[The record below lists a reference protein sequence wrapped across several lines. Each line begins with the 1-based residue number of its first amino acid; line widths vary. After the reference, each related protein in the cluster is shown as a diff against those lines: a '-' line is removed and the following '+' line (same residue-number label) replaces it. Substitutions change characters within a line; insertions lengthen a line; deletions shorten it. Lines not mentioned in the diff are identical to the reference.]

1 MVKQSV
7 FDRGDI
13 VRVCLN
19 PTAGREIKGNFR
31 PCLVLSPKAFN
42 RLGIT
47 LIAPITQGGNYA
59 RIEGFTVTL
68 MGLGTD
74 TQGVIL
80 INGIRMLDLIAR
92 KAIKIEIA
100 PPEIVDEVLAILA
113 TVIDF
118 ETN

>member
-19 PTAGREIKGNFR
+19 PTAGREIKGEYR

-47 LIAPITQGGNYA
+47 LIAPITQGSNYA
-59 RIEGFTVTL
+59 RVEGFTVIL
-68 MGLGTD
+68 MGSGTD
-74 TQGVIL
+74 TQGVVL
-80 INGIRMLDLIAR
+80 ISGIRMADLTAR
-92 KAIKIEIA
+92 KATKVENA

-113 TVIDF
+113 TIID
-118 ETN
+118 

>member
-19 PTAGREIKGNFR
+19 PTAGREIKGDFR

-59 RIEGFTVTL
+59 RVEGFTVTL
-68 MGLGTD
+68 LGLGAD

-80 INGIRMLDLIAR
+80 ISGIRMADLVAR
-92 KAIKIEIA
+92 KATKVETV
-100 PPEIVDEVLAILA
+100 PPGIVDEVLAILA
-113 TVIDF
+113 TVI
-118 ETN
+118 EPN

>member
-1 MVKQSV
+1 MVGKAI

-19 PTAGREIKGNFR
+19 PTAGREIKGDFR
-31 PCLVLSPKAFN
+31 PCLVLSPKTFN

-68 MGLGTD
+68 MGSGTE
-74 TQGVIL
+74 TQGVVL
-80 INGIRMLDLIAR
+80 ISGIRMADLVAR
-92 KAIKIEIA
+92 KATKIETTPI
-100 PPEIVDEVLAILA
+100 EIVDEVLAILA
-113 TVIDF
+113 TLV
-118 ETN
+118 EPE

>member
-1 MVKQSV
+1 MVRKAI

-19 PTAGREIKGNFR
+19 PTAGKEIKGDFR

-59 RIEGFTVTL
+59 RVEGFTVTL

-74 TQGVIL
+74 TQGIVL
-80 INGIRMLDLIAR
+80 ISGLRMADLVAR
-92 KAIKIEIA
+92 KATKVETA
-100 PPEIVDEVLAILA
+100 PSEIVDEVLAILA
-113 TVIDF
+113 TLV
-118 ETN
+118 EPE

>member
-1 MVKQSV
+1 MVRKAI

-19 PTAGREIKGNFR
+19 PTAGKEIAGDFR

-59 RIEGFTVTL
+59 RVAGFTVTL

-74 TQGVIL
+74 TQGVVL
-80 INGIRMLDLIAR
+80 ISGIRMVDLVAR
-92 KAIKIEIA
+92 KATKIETA
-100 PPEIVDEVLAILA
+100 PAEIVDEVLAILA
-113 TVIDF
+113 TLV
-118 ETN
+118 EPE

>member
-1 MVKQSV
+1 MVKKAL

-19 PTAGREIKGNFR
+19 PTAGKEIKGDFR

-59 RIEGFTVTL
+59 RVEGFTVTL
-68 MGLGTD
+68 MGSGTD
-74 TQGVIL
+74 TQGVVL
-80 INGIRMLDLIAR
+80 ISGIRMTDLVAR
-92 KAIKIEIA
+92 KATKVETA
-100 PPEIVDEVLAILA
+100 PAEIVDEVLAVLA
-113 TVIDF
+113 TLVEPD
-118 ETN
+118 

>member
-1 MVKQSV
+1 MVKKAI

-19 PTAGREIKGNFR
+19 PTAGKEIKGDHR

-59 RIEGFTVTL
+59 RVEGFTVTL
-68 MGLGTD
+68 MGSGTD
-74 TQGVIL
+74 TQGVVL
-80 INGIRMLDLIAR
+80 ISGIRMADLVAR
-92 KAIKIEIA
+92 KASKIENA
-100 PPEIVDEVLAILA
+100 PSEIVDEVLAILA
-113 TVIDF
+113 TLV
-118 ETN
+118 ESE

>member
-19 PTAGREIKGNFR
+19 PTAGREIKGEYR

-59 RIEGFTVTL
+59 RVEGFTVTL
-68 MGLGTD
+68 MGSGTD
-74 TQGVIL
+74 TQGVVL
-80 INGIRMLDLIAR
+80 ISGIRMADLTAR
-92 KAIKIEIA
+92 KATKVENA

-113 TVIDF
+113 TVID
-118 ETN
+118 

>member
-1 MVKQSV
+1 MVRKAI

-19 PTAGREIKGNFR
+19 PTAGKEIKGDYR

-59 RIEGFTVTL
+59 RVEGFTVTL
-68 MGLGTD
+68 MGSGTD
-74 TQGVIL
+74 TQGVVL
-80 INGIRMLDLIAR
+80 ISGIRMVAR
-92 KAIKIEIA
+92 KAAKVETA

-113 TVIDF
+113 TLV
-118 ETN
+118 EPE

>member
-1 MVKQSV
+1 MVRKAI

-19 PTAGREIKGNFR
+19 PTAGKEIKGDYR

-42 RLGIT
+42 HLGIT

-68 MGLGTD
+68 MGSGID
-74 TQGVIL
+74 TQGVVL
-80 INGIRMLDLIAR
+80 ISGIRMADLVAR
-92 KAIKIEIA
+92 KATKVETA
-100 PPEIVDEVLAILA
+100 PTVIVDEVLAILA
-113 TVIDF
+113 TLV
-118 ETN
+118 ESE

>member
-1 MVKQSV
+1 MVRKAI

-19 PTAGREIKGNFR
+19 PTAGREITGDFR

-59 RIEGFTVTL
+59 RVEGFTVTL
-68 MGLGTD
+68 MGSGTD
-74 TQGVIL
+74 TQGIVL
-80 INGIRMLDLIAR
+80 ISGIRMADLAAR
-92 KAIKIEIA
+92 KATKVEAA
-100 PPEIVDEVLAILA
+100 PSEIVDEVLAILA
-113 TVIDF
+113 TLVDP
-118 ETN
+118 E

>member
-13 VRVCLN
+13 VRVFLN
-19 PTAGREIKGNFR
+19 PTAGREIKGDYR

-59 RIEGFTVTL
+59 RLEGFTVTL
-68 MGLGTD
+68 MGAGTD
-74 TQGVIL
+74 TQGVVL
-80 INGIRMLDLIAR
+80 ISGIRMADLTAR
-92 KAIKIEIA
+92 KAVKVENA
-100 PPEIVDEVLAILA
+100 PTEIVDEVLAVLSPI
-113 TVIDF
+113 ID
-118 ETN
+118 

>member
-1 MVKQSV
+1 MVRKAI

-19 PTAGREIKGNFR
+19 PTAGKEIKGDFR

-59 RIEGFTVTL
+59 RVEGFTVTL
-68 MGLGTD
+68 MGSGTD
-74 TQGVIL
+74 TQGVVL
-80 INGIRMLDLIAR
+80 ISGIRMADLIAR
-92 KAIKIEIA
+92 KATKIETA
-100 PPEIVDEVLAILA
+100 PSEIVDEVLAILA
-113 TVIDF
+113 TLVEPD
-118 ETN
+118 